1 MIIATVLFPMLI
13 ATLLIVLFKNETI
26 VKLSAAIGSIA
37 SLLLSIYIAIFDR
50 NILEQYKWFNL
61 ISYSFGISFA
71 TYLLNIILLLL
82 VAIMT
87 PIIVIYSIG
96 YFKGKSYGIR
106 RFYIEMLIFASA
118 MMLFAISENLI
129 TIFIAWE
136 ILGITSY
143 MLIGFWYD
151 REEAQEAARRS
162 ITTIV
167 IGDILFL
174 SAIIIIFAT
183 FGTTEISGLIN
194 TTIKSL
200 LYLPMILIMIAACTK
215 SAQFPFNE
223 WLADAMEAPTPV
235 SAFLHSSTM
244 VKAGVFLIA
253 LLLPIYES
261 LGLNYIFVI
270 VGVITAIIAVTN
282 ALSEHHIKRI
292 LAYSTMEDLALMFIA
307 LGLFNIFAA
316 MLLFIVQTFYKALLF
331 MNSGVMMNANN
342 DNSDIYKIHGL
353 KDNRIIRITTIIGV
367 ISLAGIIP
375 FGSFFAKSMI
385 STSSNNII
393 LYIMLLAIEL
403 LSSTYIFRWM
413 FIPLKNKGASKLRYN
428 KYKNTSN
435 LMKAPII
442 ITTILA
448 LLAPITL
455 LFLGG
460 VFNTYNMFGNLFAYV
475 IDSIVIAIGILIAYV
490 FFMSNTKIKISKNNI
505 LYKAAYNSTLI
516 NKFYS
521 IFGNA
526 FVYLSDFF
534 NTIDYSIL
542 KTFQSS
548 GMYIYKFGMR
558 TRKIVNGN
566 VNDYY
571 IVALIG
577 FVFLI
582 IIFSFVVFGVF

>member
-1 MIIATVLFPMLI
+1 MIIAIVLFPMLI
-13 ATLLIVLFKNETI
+13 ATFLILLFKNETI
-26 VKLSAAIGSIA
+26 VKLSAALGSIA
-37 SLLLSIYIAIFDR
+37 SLLLSIYIAIFDK
-50 NILEQYKWFNL
+50 NISEQYRWFNL

-71 TYLLNIILLLL
+71 TYTLNIILLLL

-96 YFKGKSYGIR
+96 YFKGKNYGIK

-143 MLIGFWYD
+143 MLIGFWYNK
-151 REEAQEAARRS
+151 EEAQEAARRS

-183 FGTTEISGLIN
+183 LGTTEISGLIN
-194 TTIKSL
+194 TTNKSV
-200 LYLPMILIMIAACTK
+200 LYLPMILIMIAAFTK

-261 LGLNYIFVI
+261 LGLNYILVVI
-270 VGVITAIIAVTN
+270 GIITAIVAVTN
-282 ALSEHHIKRI
+282 ALSEHQIKRI

-307 LGLFNIFAA
+307 LGLLNIFAA

-353 KDNRIIRITTIIGV
+353 RDTRIILITTIIGV
-367 ISLAGIIP
+367 VSLAGIIP

-385 STSSNNII
+385 DTSSNSTV
-393 LYIMLLAIEL
+393 LYFILLAIEL
-403 LSSTYIFRWM
+403 VSSTYMFRWM
-413 FIPLKNKGASKLRYN
+413 FIPLKDKNASKTRSN
-428 KYKNTSN
+428 KYKNTSK
-435 LMKAPII
+435 LMIAPII
-442 ITTILA
+442 ITAILA
-448 LLAPITL
+448 LFAPIAL
-455 LFLGG
+455 PLLGG
-460 VFNTYNMFGNLFAYV
+460 IFGTYNILGNILTYV
-475 IDSIVIAIGILIAYV
+475 INSIIIAIGIMIAYV
-490 FFMSNTKIKISKNNI
+490 FFMRGAKIKIGKNSI
-505 LYKAAYNSTLI
+505 LYKAAYNSILI
-516 NKFYS
+516 NKFYN
-521 IFGNA
+521 IFGNT

-548 GMYIYKFGMR
+548 GMYIYKFGMKI
-558 TRKIVNGN
+558 RKMVNGN

-571 IVALIG
+571 VVALIG
-577 FVFLI
+577 FVFLV
-582 IIFSFVVFGVF
+582 IIFSFIVFGVF

>member
-194 TTIKSL
+194 TTNKSL
-200 LYLPMILIMIAACTK
+200 LYLPMILIMIAAFTK
-215 SAQFPFNE
+215 SAQFP
-223 WLADAMEAPTPV
+223 
-235 SAFLHSSTM
+235 
-244 VKAGVFLIA
+244 I
-253 LLLPIYES
+253 
-261 LGLNYIFVI
+261 
-270 VGVITAIIAVTN
+270 
-282 ALSEHHIKRI
+282 
-292 LAYSTMEDLALMFIA
+292 
-307 LGLFNIFAA
+307 
-316 MLLFIVQTFYKALLF
+316 Q
-331 MNSGVMMNANN
+331 
-342 DNSDIYKIHGL
+342 
-353 KDNRIIRITTIIGV
+353 
-367 ISLAGIIP
+367 
-375 FGSFFAKSMI
+375 
-385 STSSNNII
+385 
-393 LYIMLLAIEL
+393 
-403 LSSTYIFRWM
+403 
-413 FIPLKNKGASKLRYN
+413 
-428 KYKNTSN
+428 
-435 LMKAPII
+435 
-442 ITTILA
+442 
-448 LLAPITL
+448 
-455 LFLGG
+455 
-460 VFNTYNMFGNLFAYV
+460 
-475 IDSIVIAIGILIAYV
+475 
-490 FFMSNTKIKISKNNI
+490 
-505 LYKAAYNSTLI
+505 
-516 NKFYS
+516 
-521 IFGNA
+521 
-526 FVYLSDFF
+526 
-534 NTIDYSIL
+534 
-542 KTFQSS
+542 
-548 GMYIYKFGMR
+548 
-558 TRKIVNGN
+558 
-566 VNDYY
+566 
-571 IVALIG
+571 
-577 FVFLI
+577 
-582 IIFSFVVFGVF
+582 

>member
-194 TTIKSL
+194 TTNKSL
-200 LYLPMILIMIAACTK
+200 LYLPMILIMIAAFTK

-521 IFGNA
+521 ILYDELLFISRY
-526 FVYLSDFF
+526 F
-534 NTIDYSIL
+534 
-542 KTFQSS
+542 
-548 GMYIYKFGMR
+548 
-558 TRKIVNGN
+558 
-566 VNDYY
+566 
-571 IVALIG
+571 
-577 FVFLI
+577 
-582 IIFSFVVFGVF
+582 